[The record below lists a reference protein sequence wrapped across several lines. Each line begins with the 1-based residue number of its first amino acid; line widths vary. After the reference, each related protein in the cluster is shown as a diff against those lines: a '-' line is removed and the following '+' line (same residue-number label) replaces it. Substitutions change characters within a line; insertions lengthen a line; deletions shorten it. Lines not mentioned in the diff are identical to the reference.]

1 MHYPAGALS
10 VHEILEMILAFM
22 LVVLVDGEVRS
33 TPEMVFRNINRC
45 NFFANA
51 IETGYKND
59 KQYKITAW
67 CEPKMV
73 PEATKFWD

>member
-1 MHYPAGALS
+1 MHCPAGALS

-45 NFFANA
+45 NFFANK
-51 IETGYKND
+51 IERGTGYNP
-59 KQYKITAW
+59 QYRITAF
-67 CEPKMV
+67 CEPIMV